1 MAEENTPTTA
11 KPEETLRSYQL
22 DAVDAWF
29 ENSCRGILEMA
40 TGTGKT
46 KTAQRCIETFMGSQD
61 LPVVVVVAPTQT
73 IAVQWRSTLASL
85 KPVTTFDG
93 TDWRAAIRDKES
105 AMRLGIESQLVVI
118 AIQNTAAMNKFHDII
133 RPVLE
138 LSSMSLLV
146 ADEVHALGAPVF
158 QRALLPEF
166 DCRLGLSATP
176 SRWFDDRGTQ
186 VILRYFDGVAFVFG
200 IHEALNWVDPRS
212 GLTPLCPYEYDPVFV
227 DLTDLELESY
237 IGLTKRISELLS
249 MGAEID
255 RYSKEK
261 SSMDQE
267 LEELTFLRAQI
278 VKSAENKANAL
289 DQILG
294 KLGSVRDCIVY
305 CTDRVQMHE
314 AMEVLHAHG
323 VIYKTFTGEEG
334 TLPHAKFHGMSERE
348 WILADFESG
357 RTQVLVAMK
366 CLDEG
371 VDIPSA
377 RIGIILASTTNPRE
391 FIQRRGRLLRRSP
404 GKERARIFDLVVV
417 AEPPQEGDFLAD
429 KAAQAIF
436 YREMKRVEEF
446 ALDAIDSTRANTKI
460 VNMTL
465 RMGLTS

>member
-1 MAEENTPTTA
+1 MHEAQNPS
-11 KPEETLRSYQL
+11 PDGPLETLRSYQL
-22 DAVDAWF
+22 AAVDAWF

-46 KTAQRCIETFMGSQD
+46 MTAQRCIEIFMASQD

-73 IAVQWRSTLASL
+73 IAVQWRATLKSL
-85 KPVTTFDG
+85 NPITTFDG
-93 TDWRAAIRDKES
+93 NDWRAAIRNRES
-105 AMRLGIESQLVVI
+105 AMRLGMESQLVVI
-118 AIQNTAAMNKFHDII
+118 AIQNTASLPKFHEII
-133 RPVLE
+133 LPVVE
-138 LSSMSLLV
+138 LSTMSLLV

-158 QRALLPEF
+158 QRALLSEF

-176 SRWFDDRGTQ
+176 SRWFDDRGTEL
-186 VILRYFDGVAFVFG
+186 ILRYFDGVVFVFG
-200 IHEALNWVDPRS
+200 IHEALNWVDPAT
-212 GLTPLCPYEYDPVFV
+212 GMTPLCPYEYEPFFV
-227 DLTDLELESY
+227 DLTDDELADY
-237 IGLTKRISELLS
+237 IGLTKRISELLN

-261 SSMDQE
+261 SSID
-267 LEELTFLRAQI
+267 EELQDITFLRAQI
-278 VKSAENKANAL
+278 LKSAEGKANAL
-289 DQILG
+289 DQILTR
-294 KLGSVRDCIVY
+294 LGQIRDCLVY
-305 CTDRVQMHE
+305 CTDRVQMRE

-323 VIYKTFTGEEG
+323 LIYKSFTGEEG
-334 TLPHAKFHGMSERE
+334 TLPQSKFHGLSERE

-377 RIGIILASTTNPRE
+377 RVGIIMASTTNPRE

-417 AEPPQEGDFLAD
+417 ARPPQEGDLLAD
-429 KAAQAIF
+429 KAAQGIF

-446 ALDAIDSTRANTKI
+446 ALDAIDSTRGNTKI
-460 VNMTL
+460 VEMAL
-465 RMGLTS
+465 KMGLTS